1 MTFSMTAFARE
12 EARQDQISLSWE
24 LRSVNQR
31 YLDSSFRLPEEFR
44 DMEQQLQQLL
54 KTKVTRGKVECTL
67 KMTGQAKESYEISVN
82 QAVLNALMT
91 KINELKQ
98 TLPLADYLNP
108 MEVLKWPGVIEDKS
122 VRSDDLTSLVIS
134 TFTLA
139 LGSLI
144 SMRQREGE
152 TLKGFLLTN
161 LDDLE
166 SIVLQLRKD
175 APTIALQLKE
185 KVTSKLEDLN
195 FELDKGRLEQ
205 EIIFLAQKADV
216 REELDRLISHIEE
229 VKSTLDLNKPVGRK
243 LDFLMQ
249 ELNREAN
256 TLGSKS
262 TLAETSLHAVEIKV
276 LIEQMREQIQNIE

>member
-1 MTFSMTAFARE
+1 MTYSMTAFARE
-12 EARQDQISLSWE
+12 EARKEQISLSWE

-44 DMEQQLQQLL
+44 DMEHQLQQLL
-54 KTKVTRGKVECTL
+54 KGRITRGKVECTL
-67 KMTGQAKESYEISVN
+67 KMAGKAKQNYDISVN
-82 QAVLNALMT
+82 QAVLKALMT
-91 KINELKQ
+91 RINELKQ
-98 TLPLADYLNP
+98 TIPLAEYLNP
-108 MEVLKWPGVIEDKS
+108 IELLKWPGVIEDTP

-134 TFTLA
+134 TFTQA
-139 LGSLI
+139 LGSMI
-144 SMRQREGE
+144 SMREREGE
-152 TLKGFLLTN
+152 ALKGFLLSN
-161 LDDLE
+161 LEELE

-229 VKSTLDLNKPVGRK
+229 VKSTLDLDKPVGRK